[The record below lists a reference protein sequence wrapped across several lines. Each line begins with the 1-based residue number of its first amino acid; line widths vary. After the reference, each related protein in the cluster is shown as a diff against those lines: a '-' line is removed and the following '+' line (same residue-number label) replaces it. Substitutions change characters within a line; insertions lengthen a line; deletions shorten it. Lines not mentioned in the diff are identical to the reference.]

1 MQTKSGKKLFPI
13 GIGTWNVGGK
23 WNPND
28 PTAKYKGAE
37 PNFDNEIAEVEAIR
51 YSISK
56 GQNHID
62 CAELYGAFHT
72 DEVVG
77 KAISGLVRTDL
88 YIADKLW
95 KTSVGAGLVR
105 PTVEKMLKKLGTN
118 YLDML
123 YIHAPWADVNWQEAI
138 LQIDELIDEGV
149 VREFGVS
156 NFTISDMQEAQ
167 QLAKHQIVANQ
178 MNYNVLYKTE
188 VDDNFRKYCQNN
200 NIQIVAYQPVKRQEV
215 LADKVIQEIAMNHSV
230 SPAQIAL
237 AWLLSQNAIPI
248 PKAINKL
255 HIDENIGAVNITLS
269 EKDLVAL
276 NILGV

>member
-1 MQTKSGKKLFPI
+1 MALGASVPKLNPLVKKS
-13 GIGTWNVGGK
+13 
-23 WNPND
+23 
-28 PTAKYKGAE
+28 
-37 PNFDNEIAEVEAIR
+37 IA
-51 YSISK
+51 
-56 GQNHID
+56 G
-62 CAELYGAFHT
+62 F
-72 DEVVG
+72 
-77 KAISGLVRTDL
+77 VRTDL

-105 PTVEKMLKKLGTN
+105 STVEKMLKKLGTN

-123 YIHAPWADVNWQEAI
+123 YIHAPWADINWQEAI
-138 LQIDELIDEGV
+138 PQIDELIDEGV

-156 NFTISDMQEAQ
+156 NFTITDMQGAQ

-215 LADKVIQEIAMNHSV
+215 LANKVIQEIAMNHSV

-248 PKAINKL
+248 LKAINKQ
-255 HIDENIGAVNITLS
+255 HIDENIGAVNITLT

-276 NILGV
+276 NILGA